1 MLPNKLSKISHQHR
15 LELQQPINTSRRQAL
30 KTLALGGLAIA
41 SPSLLAKT
49 SEPEKTSE
57 TNKIAQFDQQ
67 INYQGQHQAGVITP
81 EQKEAIFIA
90 LNITTKHRDEVK
102 RLFQLLTQR
111 IAFLTQ
117 TQRLPADLNDKMP
130 PPSLAF

>member
-49 SEPEKTSE
+49 SEPEKPQKPIKPPGSI
-57 TNKIAQFDQQ
+57 NKLTIKGS
-67 INYQGQHQAGVITP
+67 I
-81 EQKEAIFIA
+81 
-90 LNITTKHRDEVK
+90 K
-102 RLFQLLTQR
+102 RELSRPNKKRRF
-111 IAFLTQ
+111 
-117 TQRLPADLNDKMP
+117 
-130 PPSLAF
+130 SLH